1 MVEAFTADE
10 SLPVCYS
17 CRIKSLGQMAAR
29 AEVCNRSLVS
39 MDLVCCFLGSHFVWV
54 FSLML
59 LIFRAVDR
67 VALSASIQWAYGL
80 GCAFTGL

>member
-29 AEVCNRSLVS
+29 AEVYNGSLAS
-39 MDLVCCFLGSHFVWV
+39 MDWYAVFRWV

-59 LIFRAVDR
+59 LIF
-67 VALSASIQWAYGL
+67 
-80 GCAFTGL
+80 